1 MDGMSRPS
9 HHDYVCKYAIAC
21 DCENYEKKR
30 LQKGNQSQNTL
41 FSRLLIKNLQENL

>member
-1 MDGMSRPS
+1 MSRPS
-9 HHDYVCKYAIAC
+9 HHDYVCKCTIAC
-21 DCENYEKKR
+21 DCENYGKR